1 MEGGGAVYTAGYA
14 GIPGYAG
21 YVYLMGSIFGGS
33 TLMSAP
39 FFIGV
44 SIGLETTTATGDAEV
59 GGVMEGGF
67 FSFFG
72 CLAGEGAGG
81 ESPPDDC
88 G

>member
-1 MEGGGAVYTAGYA
+1 
-14 GIPGYAG
+14 
-21 YVYLMGSIFGGS
+21 
-33 TLMSAP
+33 MSAP

-72 CLAGEGAGG
+72 CLAGDGAGG